1 MQDAGC
7 NVQDDVEGVATVSA
21 TTAADLS
28 RYARQMIHPA
38 IGEEGQRAL
47 AAARVLLVGCGALGT
62 HIADTLARA
71 GVGFL
76 RIVDRDFVELHNLQR
91 QILFD
96 EGDLEEGDPE
106 HGRPKALAAAAK
118 LRRIN
123 STIAVEPL
131 VDDVN
136 AGNIAA
142 LSADVGLLIDGTDN
156 FETRYLLNDAAARA
170 GKPWV
175 YGGVLA
181 THGMT
186 MTIVP
191 GETAC
196 LRCVFPDPPPPGA
209 APTCDTA
216 GVLGPAVALVAALE
230 AAEALKLLLGA
241 HDALNRTLLA
251 VDIWHLSFDRLP
263 VPRNPS
269 CPACG
274 DGPRDYPF
282 LEYAASSR
290 TTTLC
295 GRNAVQ
301 ITVSPAAALALPDL
315 AERLRPAG
323 TVSFNEHLLRFRPEG
338 YELVIFPNG
347 RAIVH
352 GTDDPATARSLYAR
366 YIGM

>member
-1 MQDAGC
+1 MLSAPPT
-7 NVQDDVEGVATVSA
+7 AT
-21 TTAADLS
+21 DQS

-38 IGEEGQRAL
+38 IGEAGQRRL

-76 RIVDRDFVELHNLQR
+76 RVVDRDFVELHNLQR
-91 QILFD
+91 QVLFD
-96 EGDLEEGDPE
+96 EADVARGQ
-106 HGRPKALAAAAK
+106 PKALAAAAQ

-123 STIAVEPL
+123 SAVAVEPL

-142 LSADVGLLIDGTDN
+142 LIADVDLIVDGTDN
-156 FETRYLLNDAAARA
+156 FETRYLLNDAAVRA
-170 GKPWV
+170 GTPWI

-181 THGMT
+181 TYGMT
-186 MTIVP
+186 MTILP

-196 LRCVFPDPPPPGA
+196 LRCAFPAPPPAGA

-216 GVLGPAVALVAALE
+216 GVLGPAVATIAALQ
-230 AAEALKLLLGA
+230 ATEALKVLLGA
-241 HDALNRTLLA
+241 RDAVNRDLLA
-251 VDIWHLSFDRLP
+251 FDVWRLSFDRLLIG
-263 VPRNPS
+263 RKAD
-269 CPACG
+269 CPTCG
-274 DGPRDYPF
+274 DGPRAYPF
-282 LEYAASSR
+282 LDYAAASR

-301 ITVSPAAALALPDL
+301 VAVLPPAALALPDL
-315 AERLRPAG
+315 ADRLRAAG
-323 TVSFNEHLLRFRPEG
+323 TVSHNEHLLRFRPATG
-338 YELVIFPNG
+338 DQHLVIFPNG

-352 GTDDPATARSLYAR
+352 GTDDPALAKTLYAR
-366 YIGM
+366 YIGH